1 MENNEI
7 KNIENKVDDLLKKDI
22 DYTSNEKRNYDY
34 GNIHQDL
41 NYKSLYEKQLLINKS
56 LFEEFN
62 RKIELQKSLY
72 ESHIYELT
80 KNDNDEIFRLR
91 SKIQNYEEI
100 IRLSDKKDSFNIKKE
115 NLNIRLIKLIMILFI
130 LFVVMYILIKSFN

>member
-1 MENNEI
+1 MEINEI
-7 KNIENKVDDLLKKDI
+7 KNIESNVDDLLKQDL
-22 DYTSNEKRNYDY
+22 DHTSIEKRNYDY
-34 GNIHQDL
+34 GKINQDL
-41 NYKSLYEKQLLINKS
+41 NYKTLYEKQLLINKS

-91 SKIQNYEEI
+91 NKIQNYEEI
-100 IRLSDKKDSFNIKKE
+100 IRLSDKKERNNIKKE

-130 LFVVMYILIKSFN
+130 IFVVMYILIKSFN